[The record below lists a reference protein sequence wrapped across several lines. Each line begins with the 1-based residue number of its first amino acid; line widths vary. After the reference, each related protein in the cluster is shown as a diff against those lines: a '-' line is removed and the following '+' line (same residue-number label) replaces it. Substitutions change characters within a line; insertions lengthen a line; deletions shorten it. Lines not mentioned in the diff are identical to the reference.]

1 MCPICGAP
9 SCAISGTSCLSVI
22 VLIPRSRDL
31 LGIQQPR
38 ALGQRDQFLE
48 LLLRAEANAQLCAST
63 RERHAGSTGADT
75 ELLGELSV
83 IAALGCA
90 RERAQAGFVALA
102 QQRVDAPQ
110 ILACIEQRSPVGIA
124 VLDLSMQLR
133 LVLDHAMPHAGQ
145 LAPDGIVGRV
155 QRPVDRLL
163 WLRAG
168 VYFVQ
173 QLEQRVLGDVVD
185 LALAVEVAAHM
196 RTQDSPKR
204 LGDRRVAVAQ
214 PGGVWRGSVQ
224 PGDDITVHARAAATI
239 AAGLHERPGIGQGDL
254 PTTEAS
260 PCEHVGSNMPR
271 RHGSTPLVSLPPTR
285 SALAAPFVV
294 VGQEL
299 RQIASQPGPFFGG
312 LLGTIMSCAA
322 LCGAL
327 LWMPSPAAA
336 KPEPVFTIDFIP
348 ASAMPLG
355 ELDGETDAV
364 ATSEPAIEAPVSEPG
379 PSVSDAATTPS
390 PKPKPNPSPS
400 PNPKPSPNP
409 NPDPDLG
416 GANPFGDPNAW
427 SDLVGDGDPWAA
439 AVMAEL
445 RSMKVPAWAG
455 KIATDRPFAF
465 RLIIC
470 KDGRIDQVLRKQS
483 TGDVDLDATLEHEIS
498 RLVLPRVPA
507 SMAAAM
513 PRSCVMLN
521 YQFTWS
527 ASGVG

>member
-1 MCPICGAP
+1 M
-9 SCAISGTSCLSVI
+9 
-22 VLIPRSRDL
+22 
-31 LGIQQPR
+31 
-38 ALGQRDQFLE
+38 
-48 LLLRAEANAQLCAST
+48 
-63 RERHAGSTGADT
+63 
-75 ELLGELSV
+75 
-83 IAALGCA
+83 
-90 RERAQAGFVALA
+90 
-102 QQRVDAPQ
+102 
-110 ILACIEQRSPVGIA
+110 
-124 VLDLSMQLR
+124 
-133 LVLDHAMPHAGQ
+133 
-145 LAPDGIVGRV
+145 
-155 QRPVDRLL
+155 
-163 WLRAG
+163 
-168 VYFVQ
+168 
-173 QLEQRVLGDVVD
+173 
-185 LALAVEVAAHM
+185 
-196 RTQDSPKR
+196 
-204 LGDRRVAVAQ
+204 
-214 PGGVWRGSVQ
+214 
-224 PGDDITVHARAAATI
+224 
-239 AAGLHERPGIGQGDL
+239 
-254 PTTEAS
+254 TEAS
-260 PCEHVGSNMPR
+260 PGAHVGSNMPR

-312 LLGTIMSCAA
+312 LFGTIVSCAA

-355 ELDGETDAV
+355 ELDGETDAA

-390 PKPKPNPSPS
+390 PKPKPNP
-400 PNPKPSPNP
+400 NPNP
-409 NPDPDLG
+409 NPNPSPNSTPNPG

-445 RSMKVPAWAG
+445 RAMKVPAWAG

-483 TGDVDLDATLEHEIS
+483 TGDADLDATLEHEIS

-513 PRSCVMLN
+513 PRACVMLN

>member
-133 LVLDHAMPHAGQ
+133 LVFDHAMPHAGQ

-271 RHGSTPLVSLPPTR
+271 PHGSTPLVSLPPTR

-312 LLGTIMSCAA
+312 LLGT
-322 LCGAL
+322 
-327 LWMPSPAAA
+327 
-336 KPEPVFTIDFIP
+336 
-348 ASAMPLG
+348 
-355 ELDGETDAV
+355 
-364 ATSEPAIEAPVSEPG
+364 
-379 PSVSDAATTPS
+379 
-390 PKPKPNPSPS
+390 PNPSPS

-409 NPDPDLG
+409 NPDPG

-470 KDGRIDQVLRKQS
+470 KDGHIEQVLRKQS